1 MLLQITDLLENR
13 RRSESLFVLQ
23 LTATISITMVA
34 GFPSALLLVF
44 LALAGCASVLS
55 HVPVG
60 YGECL
65 TCVFVVVVVV
75 VDGRGGVGVTAT
87 STSILS

>member
-1 MLLQITDLLENR
+1 
-13 RRSESLFVLQ
+13 
-23 LTATISITMVA
+23 MVA
-34 GFPSALLLVF
+34 GFPSALLLAF

-55 HVPVG
+55 HVPIG

-65 TCVFVVVVVV
+65 TCVVVVFVVVV
-75 VDGRGGVGVTAT
+75 VDGRGGVGVTST

>member
-1 MLLQITDLLENR
+1 
-13 RRSESLFVLQ
+13 
-23 LTATISITMVA
+23 MVA

-65 TCVFVVVVVV
+65 TCVVVVAVFVVVFVVVV
-75 VDGRGGVGVTAT
+75 DSRGGVGVTAT

>member
-1 MLLQITDLLENR
+1 
-13 RRSESLFVLQ
+13 
-23 LTATISITMVA
+23 MVA

-65 TCVFVVVVVV
+65 TCVVVVFVVVVV

-87 STSILS
+87 STTILS